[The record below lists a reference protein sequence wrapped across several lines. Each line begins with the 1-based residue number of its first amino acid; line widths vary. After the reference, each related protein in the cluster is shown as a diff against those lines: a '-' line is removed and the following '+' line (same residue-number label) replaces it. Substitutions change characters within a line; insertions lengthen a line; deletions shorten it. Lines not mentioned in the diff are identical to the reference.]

1 MAKEQLVKEPVT
13 KEQYEFYRTLYDQ
26 EERTSLQLEGR
37 AKVYLGIVSAFLAA
51 MILKASDAEST
62 SKSLHIPWGL
72 MLLEALPMTVAL
84 ALILWALRI
93 RNFEA
98 VNDGAELIL
107 DYGDDW
113 PTHEQFYEDRV
124 VDYAFASSTN
134 RSLNNQTGRLLSWS
148 SWFMASGIIYLLGIV
163 LFAIWRAQWH
173 N

>member
-1 MAKEQLVKEPVT
+1 MKQPVT
-13 KEQYEFYRTLYDQ
+13 KEQYEFYRALFDA

-37 AKVYLGIVSAFLAA
+37 AKVYLGIVSAFVAA
-51 MILKASDAEST
+51 MIVKASDAEAT
-62 SKSLHIPWGL
+62 ARSLHIPWGL
-72 MLLEALPMTVAL
+72 MLLEALPMTIAL

-98 VNDGAELIL
+98 VNDGAQIISE
-107 DYGDDW
+107 YGDDW
-113 PTHEQFYEDRV
+113 PTEEQFYGDRL

-134 RSLNNQTGRLLSWS
+134 RTLNNKTALFLSWS
-148 SWFMASGIIYLLGIV
+148 SWFMASGIIYFLGIV